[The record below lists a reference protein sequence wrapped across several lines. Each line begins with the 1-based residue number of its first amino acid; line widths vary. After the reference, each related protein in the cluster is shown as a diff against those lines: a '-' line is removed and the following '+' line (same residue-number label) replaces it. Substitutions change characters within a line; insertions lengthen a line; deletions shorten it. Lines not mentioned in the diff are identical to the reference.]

1 MAPNKKR
8 NAGRQ
13 LLNLKRRMNALEDQS
28 KMPIL
33 RRREA
38 SLLMELGRGS
48 DAVAIAASL
57 AGEDTDGSA
66 MAFMAD
72 IYSRLGRW
80 RDAEEWFTKAFSA
93 CLDAGR
99 EEKALAMASGPMFL
113 LAEARGDHARCLEV
127 APFDVLR
134 ARASRLGGTPL
145 GEYAEP
151 QESPWREIH
160 ILEAV
165 HRGADPSL
173 LLGVLDSWSC
183 GEAEW
188 RWRILF
194 EGSVL
199 FFRGQRPGRQW
210 KKYLSETGKTVLDPR
225 YHRERKELKRILC

>member
-38 SLLMELGRGS
+38 SLLMELGQGA

-57 AGEDTDGSA
+57 TGEDTDGSS
-66 MAFMAD
+66 MAFLAD
-72 IYSRLGRW
+72 LYGRLGRW
-80 RDAEEWFTKAFSA
+80 RNAEEWFGKAFSA
-93 CLDAGR
+93 CMDAGR
-99 EEKALAMASGPMFL
+99 EEKARAIASGPLFL

-134 ARASRLGGTPL
+134 ARASRLGGTPW
-145 GEYAEP
+145 GDYPEP
-151 QESPWREIH
+151 LVSPWREIH
-160 ILEAV
+160 LLESV

-173 LLGVLDSWSC
+173 LSGVLDRWSC

-188 RWRILF
+188 RWRVLF
-194 EGSVL
+194 EGAVL
-199 FFRGQRPGRQW
+199 FPQGMRPVREW
-210 KKYLSETGKTVLDPR
+210 KKYLSETGKVVLDPR
-225 YHRERKELKRILC
+225 YPRERKELKRILC